1 MSILVTGT
9 IDLDPAHRD
18 AFVEAANAV
27 MAATHVEDGC
37 EHYVFS
43 ADLNDPGRIYV
54 AEQWASQETMDAHG
68 ASAHLAEFMG
78 AMGGFGVRSATLTKW
93 DGATPTKLF

>member
-1 MSILVTGT
+1 MSILVTG
-9 IDLDPAHRD
+9 IIELDPSFRD
-18 AFVEAANAV
+18 AFFDAATAV
-27 MAATHVEDGC
+27 MAATLVEDGC

-43 ADLNDPGRIYV
+43 GALTDPGRISV

-68 ASAHLAEFMG
+68 ASAHLATFMG
-78 AMGGFGVRSATLTKW
+78 AMGGFGVKRATLTKW